1 MNEEVLTKPRR
12 SRTTTRWLADK
23 ITVTEIKEDGFPAKK
38 NGKRRMHRLAGLV
51 ACQQLPLVLDSI
63 KSLTEED
70 KGRLF
75 DKYCLPKLEFP
86 KGMRYLAKKQFMK
99 LIAKSFRTY
108 KSHLV
113 CNYVAKGRLPFDRH
127 KHLKPKQWEDF
138 VMLKSIDEFKAQS
151 GYYKAIWQK
160 NAHNHCLGTSGYNG
174 KIEQ

>member
-1 MNEEVLTKPRR
+1 MNEEVLTKPWR

-99 LIAKSFRTY
+99 LIAKSFRTF

-113 CNYVAKGRLPFDRH
+113 CNYVVKGLLPFDCH
-127 KHLKPKQWEDF
+127 KHIKPKIWANF
-138 VMLKSIDEFKAQS
+138 VRLKSSEDFKAQS
-151 GYYKAIWQK
+151 EYYKS
-160 NAHNHCLGTSGYNG
+160 LR
-174 KIEQ
+174 